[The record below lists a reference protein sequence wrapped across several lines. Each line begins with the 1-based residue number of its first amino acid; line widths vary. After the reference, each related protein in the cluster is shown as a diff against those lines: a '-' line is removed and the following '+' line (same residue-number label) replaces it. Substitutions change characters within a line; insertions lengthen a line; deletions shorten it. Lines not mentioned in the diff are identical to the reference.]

1 MSTYLQNQ
9 TVLNVFTDDKMNLFI
24 AAEDTTYLY
33 DGLNFLQSSFIEPTD
48 DSLMTSIESLLST
61 NDEYGLLGSLTTWAG
76 LDSDRI
82 IFTNKTSR
90 LYQSYNGK
98 IQRYLIPDLEEQNL
112 IINKLVSAGDYLLIC
127 TLNDGLYIWKHKEFI
142 LDKLNYSQGLET
154 NNINDALLDDW
165 GNLWIATDFGLK
177 KLTYIN
183 KKDKSYPHVSID
195 KVNVLYD
202 EIATDDIIELDESQ
216 NSLQFHFSARDYS
229 ANDDI
234 KYQYRTSEADS
245 WTDTK
250 DEVLSLSALK
260 PANYSFEIRA
270 TNGNG
275 LYGYAEPVNFNI
287 KSSSLNNVWKYALG
301 GVGLLGLLW
310 MWSLSR
316 YNKSVKSFERE
327 RTKLRLENDLL
338 KTEQK
343 ALQLQMN
350 PHFIFNALN
359 SIQGLIATNENQAA
373 RKYLNKFSSMMRSML
388 VQSRGDAISLED
400 EIKYLDNYMSI
411 ERMGREDRFDFEIN
425 RSKLVPDI
433 KIPSMLLQPFVENA
447 IVHGMKGLT
456 REGKILVKFKMKDGN
471 LVCEIDD
478 NGVGRIENSS
488 KPGHDS
494 IGLKVV
500 TDRLSKYSK
509 FKNYK
514 NLQIIDKKN
523 EDGTNAG
530 TKVLINLPQL

>member
-1 MSTYLQNQ
+1 
-9 TVLNVFTDDKMNLFI
+9 MNLFI

-33 DGLNFLQSSFIEPTD
+33 DGLNFLQSSFIEPID

-202 EIATDDIIELDESQ
+202 QIATDDIIELDESQ

-359 SIQGLIATNENQAA
+359 SIQGLIATNENKAA

-400 EIKYLDNYMSI
+400 EIKYLDNYMAI